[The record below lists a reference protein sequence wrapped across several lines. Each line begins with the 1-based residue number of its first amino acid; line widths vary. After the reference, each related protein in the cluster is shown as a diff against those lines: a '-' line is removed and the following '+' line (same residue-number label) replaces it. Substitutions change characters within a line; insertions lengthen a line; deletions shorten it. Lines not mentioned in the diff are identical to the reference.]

1 MTIILISS
9 NGYGAGKTYLAE
21 LVGGV
26 RAPLAYGVRR
36 ELTHMF
42 PEFRHLI
49 HSPSQEDKSFVLP
62 SGKTV
67 RQELVELGQLR
78 CENNKTYWCEK
89 WDDRCKEMTQ
99 MSTKLVVDDLRKLVE
114 LSWFRLHYQDVTHLH
129 LKYSGA
135 VAEKNRDGSELFD
148 DLEQYADYVIIR
160 RD

>member
-67 RQELVELGQLR
+67 RQELLELGQLR
-78 CENNKTYWCEK
+78 CEDNKTNVASVY
-89 WDDRCKEMTQ
+89 
-99 MSTKLVVDDLRKLVE
+99 LRAGILPQPMETVQDGLQNMVE
-114 LSWFRLHYQDVTHLH
+114 
-129 LKYSGA
+129 
-135 VAEKNRDGSELFD
+135 
-148 DLEQYADYVIIR
+148 
-160 RD
+160 